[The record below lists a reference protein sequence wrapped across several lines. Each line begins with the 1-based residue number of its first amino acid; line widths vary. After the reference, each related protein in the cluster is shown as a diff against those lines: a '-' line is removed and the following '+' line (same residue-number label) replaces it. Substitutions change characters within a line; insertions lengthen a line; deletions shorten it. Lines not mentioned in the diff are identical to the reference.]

1 MANPFEGFTQRS
13 AERLISVSSLGFF
26 LVLIGIIFAL
36 THGFFSAFLT
46 FFKDLGLVQVPNVYT
61 WVVLPAPK
69 NPADHTTVYSVASW
83 FSFVWGIFLVALLV
97 VRILA
102 DSPLKKKAQNV
113 SDIFYW
119 LANGFLIGYFLNET
133 TTTVMWFS
141 YWSAVIML
149 LGVSLIIRA
158 CILAVFH
165 VMR

>member
-1 MANPFEGFTQRS
+1 MAKPFEGFTQRS
-13 AERLISVSSLGFF
+13 TERLISVSSIGFF
-26 LVLIGIIFAL
+26 LILIGMIFAL
-36 THGFFSAFLT
+36 TPDFFSSLLT
-46 FFKDLGLVQVPNVYT
+46 FFKDLGLVQVPNVFT
-61 WVVLPAPK
+61 GIVLPAPR

-83 FSFVWGIFLVALLV
+83 FSFVWGIFLVALLL

-102 DSPLKKKAQNV
+102 NSPLNKKTQNA

-119 LANGFLIGYFLNET
+119 LANGFLIGRFLNGT
-133 TTTVMWFS
+133 TNTVMWFS

-158 CILAVFH
+158 IILAVIH

>member
-36 THGFFSAFLT
+36 THGFFSALLT
-46 FFKDLGLVQVPNVYT
+46 FFNDLGLVQVPNVYT
-61 WVVLPAPK
+61 GIVLPAPE
-69 NPADHTTVYSVASW
+69 NPADHTTVYSAASW
-83 FSFVWGIFLVALLV
+83 FSFGWGIFLVALLV

-102 DSPLKKKAQNV
+102 DSPWKKKAQNV